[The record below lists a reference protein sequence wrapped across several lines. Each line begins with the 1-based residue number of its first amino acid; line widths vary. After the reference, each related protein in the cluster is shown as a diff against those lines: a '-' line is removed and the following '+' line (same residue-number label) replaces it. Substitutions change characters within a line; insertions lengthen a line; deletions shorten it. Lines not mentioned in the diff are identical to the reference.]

1 MADIF
6 FADTSAFFAAYNRQ
20 DQHYREA
27 IEFLRQR
34 PRLITTNFV
43 VDETITLIRVRAS
56 HRLAIELGE
65 DLWQERLAHLF
76 PVTYSDQRTAWQ
88 LFKKFDDK
96 RFSFTDC
103 TSFAVMLR
111 LGVLRAFTF
120 DDDFV
125 QTGLFTKVP

>member
-1 MADIF
+1 MADLF

-27 IEFLRQR
+27 VEFLRQR

-56 HRLAIELGE
+56 HRLAVELGE
-65 DLWQERLAHLF
+65 DLWQERLAHLC